1 MAEILLTPYAPA
13 IVESMRA
20 IGYSLESAVADIIDN
35 SIAAGAS
42 KINVYFKPFDE
53 PLIAIIDDGRGMDPS
68 ELTEAMR
75 HGGSGLNVQR
85 QPADLGRFGLG
96 LKTASL
102 SQCRRLT
109 VISLNDKETKPSAR
123 VWDLD
128 LIEQK
133 EDWVLH
139 IPDSDIEISEMP
151 YVRLLLKQGHGTIV
165 LWQQLDR
172 LVAGETG
179 ILEAF
184 DEKMPRVREHLSLVF
199 HRYLSG
205 DGDQSAIKINM
216 NDENVLPADPFFL
229 KNKATQQLYTEHFTV
244 ENQTIQV
251 TPYILPH
258 VSKLTE
264 KDRAKLDVNNDF
276 RLAQGFYVYRNRRL
290 ILHGTWFKIA
300 RSDELTKLAR
310 VQVDVPNTLD
320 HLWTLDVK
328 KSSVY
333 PPEEVRNNLKRIIER
348 IASHSIQV
356 YKYRGRS
363 ALSKGITHTWN
374 RVETRT
380 GIVYRIN
387 RDHPVIKDLLSV
399 ANDRDKRSLMT
410 ALDVLESTYPV
421 NALYNDAATEQTAN
435 DEGMSE
441 KELRELASQL
451 FAAAKNLPDKGR
463 SLIERLPFIEPF
475 SYNADVT
482 QQIMMELK
490 NAK

>member
-1 MAEILLTPYAPA
+1 MI
-13 IVESMRA
+13 ESMRA

-35 SIAAGAS
+35 SISAGAS
-42 KINVYFKPFDE
+42 EINVYFTPNNEPF
-53 PLIAIIDDGRGMDPS
+53 IAIIDDGCGMNAD
-68 ELTEAMR
+68 ELTESMR
-75 HGGSGLNVQR
+75 HGGRSLNVQR
-85 QPADLGRFGLG
+85 KPTDLGRFGLG

-102 SQCRRLT
+102 SQCRKLT
-109 VISLNDKETKPSAR
+109 VISKRDQDTKLSAR
-123 VWDLD
+123 VWDMD
-128 LIEQK
+128 LIEK
-133 EDWVLH
+133 KKDWVLY
-139 IPDSDIEISEMP
+139 IPDSDAEIYELP
-151 YVRLLLKQGHGTIV
+151 YTKLLLEQGHGTIV

-172 LVAGETG
+172 LAAGETG

-205 DGDQSAIKINM
+205 DGGLAAIQINM
-216 NDENVLPADPFFL
+216 NNESVVPADPYFL
-229 KNKATQQLYTEHFTV
+229 KSKATQQLYTEHFTV

-264 KDRAKLDVNNDF
+264 KERKKLAANNDF
-276 RLAQGFYVYRNRRL
+276 RMAQGFYVYRNSRL
-290 ILHGTWFKIA
+290 ILYGTWFKMA
-300 RSDELTKLAR
+300 RTDELTKLAR
-310 VQVDVPNTLD
+310 VQVDIPNTLD

-333 PPEEVRNNLKRIIER
+333 PPEEVRSNLKRIIER

-356 YKYRGRS
+356 YNYRGLS
-363 ALSKGITHTWN
+363 AQSKEVIHTWN

-380 GIVYRIN
+380 GIIYRIN
-387 RDHPVIKDLLSV
+387 RDHPVIKDLLS
-399 ANDRDKRSLMT
+399 AFTDRDKRSLMT
-410 ALDVLESTYPV
+410 VLDVLESTYPV

-441 KELRELASQL
+441 KELRDLASQL
-451 FAAAKNLPDKGR
+451 YAAAQNLPDKGR
-463 SLIERLPFIEPF
+463 SMIERLPFIEPF

-482 QQIMMELK
+482 QQIMGELK
-490 NAK
+490 NVE